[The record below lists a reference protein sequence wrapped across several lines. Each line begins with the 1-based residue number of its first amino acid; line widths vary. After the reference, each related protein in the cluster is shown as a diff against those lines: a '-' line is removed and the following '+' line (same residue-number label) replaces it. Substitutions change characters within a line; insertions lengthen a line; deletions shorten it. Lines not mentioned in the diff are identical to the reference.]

1 MANYR
6 YGAGSRPPQ
15 DAAVG
20 TTTLTERVYDTL
32 RDEIVTGEMLP
43 GTRLVRRTLGK
54 RLGVS
59 AMPVAEAL
67 LRLEMDGL
75 VESQPLYGSRVRP
88 LTIEDVRNDQVL
100 REAIE
105 CQAARVC
112 AENASDADL
121 SKLMAQARVIDR
133 MMAQGD
139 PHSKLGT
146 RTHLEFHTTVAYC
159 GGFPGLVEELERV
172 WFRRLMRLN
181 WLKATQYK
189 PVPGN
194 WHETLVEAIS
204 SRDPEAAEQRMREH
218 VRYGNE
224 DDRRALQYV
233 LQESES
239 AEEKSTQANEG

>member
-6 YGAGSRPPQ
+6 YGTGSRPPQ
-15 DAAVG
+15 NTAVG

-32 RDEIVTGEMLP
+32 RDEIVTGEMPP

-88 LTIEDVRNDQVL
+88 LTIEGVRNDQVL

-112 AENASDADL
+112 AESASDADL

-133 MMAQGD
+133 MMAQGN

-146 RTHLEFHTTVAYC
+146 RAHLEFHTTVAYC

-181 WLKATQYK
+181 WVKATQYK

-233 LQESES
+233 IQESEL
-239 AEEKSTQANEG
+239 AEE

>member
-6 YGAGSRPPQ
+6 FGAGRRSSQ
-15 DAAVG
+15 DAAAG
-20 TTTLTERVYDTL
+20 TTTLTERVYDAL
-32 RDEIVTGEMLP
+32 RDEIVTGAMSP
-43 GTRLVRRTLGK
+43 GTRLVRRALGK

-59 AMPVAEAL
+59 AMPVTEAL

-88 LTIEDVRNDQVL
+88 LTIADVRNDQVL

-121 SKLMAQARVIDR
+121 SKLMARARAVDR
-133 MMAQGD
+133 MMAQVD

-181 WLKATQYK
+181 WVKATQYK

-204 SRDPEAAEQRMREH
+204 SRDPETAEQKMRAH

-224 DDRRALQYV
+224 DDRRAIQYIV
-233 LQESES
+233 QESES
-239 AEEKSTQANEG
+239 AEEKSIQPNER